1 MLHLIQSLTDKFF
14 EFLSHDPVRPH
25 IPHVDRV
32 GNNKDIFV
40 LRDTDESAKAIT
52 CVSYQ
57 NSIPTSEGELFESGT
72 DEPSVAVFYTIW
84 SYAPG
89 AGRKLIFD
97 AVNHI
102 KETRP
107 NINTF
112 VTLSPKTDMARRFH
126 INNGAIVYRENT
138 ETTNYRYINEGR

>member
-1 MLHLIQSLTDKFF
+1 MLHLIQNLTDRFID
-14 EFLSHDPVRPH
+14 FLNHDPVRPH
-25 IPHVDRV
+25 IPHNERV
-32 GNNKDIFV
+32 GNNKDVFV
-40 LRDTDESAKAIT
+40 LRKTDDEAQAIT

-72 DEPSVAVFYTIW
+72 SEPDVAVFYTIW

-89 AGRKLIFD
+89 AGRQLIFD

-107 NINTF
+107 SVKTF
-112 VTLSPKTDMARRFH
+112 VTLSPKTEMARKFH
-126 INNGAIVYRENT
+126 LKNGAIVYRENT
-138 ETTNYRYINEGR
+138 ETTNYRYLE